1 MKAFKKRLVSFVK
14 NESGMEFIQVAVIVL
29 AVALL
34 AAFIYRFYTKIGQ
47 QIENT
52 PLTWESGS
60 GAGAGAA
67 AGAPAGGSGD

>member
-29 AVALL
+29 AVAIL
-34 AAFIYRFYTKIGQ
+34 AGFIYHFYTLIGQ
-47 QIENT
+47 KIEST
-52 PLTWESGS
+52 PLEWDSGS
-60 GAGAGAA
+60 GAGGAA